1 MSEPVRVLVVDDSP
15 TTRMMLR
22 EALALA
28 GDITVVG
35 EANDG
40 HEAVAS
46 AGQLAPDVVLMDVRM
61 PDGDG
66 VLAAREITSKYPA
79 TKVVALTWL
88 DDPSTVRDML
98 SAGAMG
104 YVVKGGTMDELCSAI
119 KRARSGEPEL
129 DQRVLPAAMDDLRRL
144 LEEERERREE
154 VERLSRARSE
164 FVQILSHELR
174 TPLTVITG
182 TLKMFQ
188 AATGIPEEHASILE
202 SAVRRADQ
210 LEFLIEG
217 LELVE
222 SGHME
227 EGVGY
232 TFEAVRAAGD
242 RLGTRPDAVD
252 VAPEPWEGIPQRY
265 LDRVTYELLSNA
277 VRHGT
282 PPIEASSRHERGF
295 GVLRVSDAGGW
306 SADAQDFTAFFQR
319 DMSETRTAGGFGLG
333 LFVSS
338 RLCHSCGGEL
348 TVREVAGRT
357 VAEARFRLR

>member
-1 MSEPVRVLVVDDSP
+1 
-15 TTRMMLR
+15 
-22 EALALA
+22 
-28 GDITVVG
+28 
-35 EANDG
+35 
-40 HEAVAS
+40 
-46 AGQLAPDVVLMDVRM
+46 MDVRM

-66 VLAAREITSKYPA
+66 VVAAREITSKYPA

-88 DDPSTVRDML
+88 DDPGTVRDML

-129 DQRVLPAAMDDLRRL
+129 DQRVLPAAMEDLRRL

-188 AATGIPEEHASILE
+188 AGGVPDEHASILE
-202 SAVRRADQ
+202 SAVRRAEQ
-210 LEFLIEG
+210 LEFLVEG
-217 LELVE
+217 LELME
-222 SGHME
+222 GGHVE

-232 TFEAVRAAGD
+232 AFEAVRAAGD

-252 VAPEPWEGIPQRY
+252 VTPEPWEGVPQRY

-282 PPIEASSRHERGF
+282 PPVEASTRRENGI
-295 GVLRVSDAGGW
+295 GILCVLDSGGW
-306 SADAQDFTAFFQR
+306 SADGEDFTAFFQR
-319 DMSETRTAGGFGLG
+319 DMSETRAAGGFGLG

-338 RLCHSCGGEL
+338 RLCQSCDGEL
-348 TVREVAGRT
+348 SVREVAGRT